1 MSIFRKFF
9 ERFRSDP
16 PLVPSQ
22 KGDDVG
28 ESAKTSAHQGVNSSF
43 LNSLKNRAD
52 FAAVEDHHL
61 IRRNAVLSQ
70 RCAYF
75 EGMIL
80 SCWILCGEISTEL
93 RHTLELLAE
102 SLHLPRETSSDFL
115 KIQLKS
121 SEETVEQIQ
130 EIEAGLQD
138 HDTRLSLIGGIYDLF
153 SKPDC
158 EDCNPLVK
166 EYISVISKYAFKID
180 EFSIGNC
187 YDYHIRDALLFEA
200 PIPTVNKDCVV
211 LIKQLESIF
220 RSNEIDNHILVT
232 KGVTEEKR
240 AAYFQAA
247 VIFAH
252 GLETE
257 LSPQTVLKLS
267 RLCKSLMLPAEK
279 LSELLSSPVQ
289 TDEQKLYNLEIAAK
303 TLDEVPLKKALLL
316 EIFLL
321 YKDNNNIQSVLCQY
335 LDPLAKLF
343 LSSHYKNYPLDDLI
357 RSSLERIIGETDDTE
372 SPNCIEDIDARFY
385 RCPVCSAKITESL
398 YLSRRSSGYCSRC
411 KEPIINFEIVD

>member
-1 MSIFRKFF
+1 MKIFRNFF

-22 KGDDVG
+22 KGDDV
-28 ESAKTSAHQGVNSSF
+28 EENTKTPVLQGVNSSF

-115 KIQLKS
+115 KMRLKS
-121 SEETVEQIQ
+121 AEETVEQIQ

-138 HDTRLSLIGGIYDLF
+138 HDTLLSLIGGIYDLF
-153 SKPDC
+153 SNADC
-158 EDCNPLVK
+158 LDCDPLVK
-166 EYISVISKYAFKID
+166 EYVSSISKYAFKID
-180 EFSIGNC
+180 DFSIENG
-187 YDYHIRDALLFEA
+187 YDHHIRDALLFEA
-200 PIPTVNKDCVV
+200 PIPHVNKDCAV
-211 LIKQLESIF
+211 LIRQLESVF
-220 RSNEIDNHILVT
+220 RVNVIDNHILVT
-232 KGVTEEKR
+232 KGVSEEKR
-240 AAYFQAA
+240 TAYFQAV
-247 VIFAH
+247 VILAQ

-257 LSPQTVLKLS
+257 LSSQTMLNLS
-267 RLCKSLMLPAEK
+267 RLCKSLMLPSET
-279 LSELLSSPVQ
+279 LSELLSSPIQ
-289 TDEQKLYNLEIAAK
+289 TDEQKLNNLEIAAK
-303 TLDEVPLKKALLL
+303 TLDEVPLKEALLL
-316 EIFLL
+316 EFYLL
-321 YKDNNNIQSVLCQY
+321 YKENKNIQPVMFQY

-343 LSSHYKNYPLDDLI
+343 LSSHFKNYPLDDLV
-357 RSSLERIIGETDDTE
+357 RSSLEKIIGDADDTE
-372 SPNCIEDIDARFY
+372 SSNSIEDSNARLY
-385 RCPVCSAKITESL
+385 RCPVCSAKITESM
-398 YLSRRSSGYCSRC
+398 YLSRRTSGFCSRC
-411 KEPIINFEIVD
+411 KEPIINFEIVG